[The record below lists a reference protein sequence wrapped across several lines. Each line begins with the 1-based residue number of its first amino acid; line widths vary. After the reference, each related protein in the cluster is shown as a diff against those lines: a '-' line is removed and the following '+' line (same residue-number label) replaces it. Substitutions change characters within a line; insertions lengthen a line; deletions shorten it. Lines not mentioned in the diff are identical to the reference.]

1 MMAVVPSVDGRR
13 RRARRDA
20 EWGQTMTT
28 GQEPARGGNDF
39 SRDLAA
45 AAPVI
50 WLCAN
55 LLLSLRGLW
64 QGWPTVFAYDL
75 PEGVVEY
82 VYASMAAGVAQI
94 LLGLYVLGLAWR
106 KSPQFAFWFT
116 LWAAVTIVADVAFL
130 AATLFIEPFVQT
142 FMPWLIA
149 AVSVGISIWTIILVR
164 RPNPA
169 TAVADTAGPA
179 GPAPIGVVILNAVL
193 GFVLGGAAGLGIGL
207 LAGSAI
213 VDWLDVSCFEGGC
226 GYAAAAIG
234 LLGLIIGAIAGP
246 VFAIWRT
253 RGRRKPA

>member
-1 MMAVVPSVDGRR
+1 
-13 RRARRDA
+13 
-20 EWGQTMTT
+20 MTT
-28 GQEPARGGNDF
+28 GDEPARSGGDF
-39 SRDLAA
+39 NRDLAA

-75 PEGVVEY
+75 PDSVAYY
-82 VYASMAAGVAQI
+82 VYASMAAGIVQI
-94 LLGLYVLGLAWR
+94 LFGLYVLGPAWR
-106 KSPQFAFWFT
+106 KSPRFAFWFT
-116 LWAAVTIVADVAFL
+116 NWAILAIVVDIGFPV
-130 AATLFIEPFVQT
+130 ATLFIGDFVLT
-142 FMPWLIA
+142 WMPWLIA
-149 AVSVGISIWTIILVR
+149 AVSVAISVWTIWLVR
-164 RPNPA
+164 RPQPA
-169 TAVADTAGPA
+169 TAATKAAEPA
-179 GPAPIGVVILNAVL
+179 GPAPLGVVILNAVL